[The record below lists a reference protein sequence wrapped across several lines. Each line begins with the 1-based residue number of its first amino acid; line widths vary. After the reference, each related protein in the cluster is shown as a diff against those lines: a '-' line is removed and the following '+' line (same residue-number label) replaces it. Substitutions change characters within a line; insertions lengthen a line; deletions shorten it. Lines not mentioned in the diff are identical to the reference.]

1 MTDFTHQD
9 PVLCHWSETCR
20 LLTSRFRFRPRTKA
34 AQPHALLFST
44 PVSFLVPSLSARSS
58 LGAVPPMKTM
68 SHFVR
73 GTLADAFIACIL

>member
-1 MTDFTHQD
+1 MTDFKHLY
-9 PVLCHWSETCR
+9 PALWGWSETCR
-20 LLTSRFRFRPRTKA
+20 FWTRTEA
-34 AQPHALLFST
+34 TQPHASRFST
-44 PVSFLVPSLSARSS
+44 RVSFLVPSLSARSS